1 MTDQLSC
8 CTDNSSGDR
17 VVITNLRRLV
27 FWVSFPFGVLNFLLP
42 IYGKELGASALEIGG
57 FFSAFSIVPALIRP
71 FLGRALDR
79 WGRKPFLLLGLVGY
93 LLATIVFSLSGSV
106 LILTLGRFLQ
116 GIGSAFLWIA
126 AFTMIADL
134 SGNSERGFEFGSI
147 DEASYRGGIIGT
159 SLGLGLVFVLEQITQ
174 LDFQRIWYWLFLI
187 FLLPTAAACII
198 GWRGTRETVPLTTAT
213 RIRGKAISAQLL
225 ALMGIVLFT
234 GASQAMVWPLLMIFL
249 QDRLG
254 AGIGQLAFAYLPAA
268 LLSSFLPSRMG
279 RIADRWGRKGP
290 MIVGLVVGSLA
301 SLAIPHLGGIVALA
315 ALWCLETLGYTIA
328 IPAERAFVADIA
340 GVDVR
345 GSSYGLYTFAF
356 FLGSALGP
364 LAGGWLYDHVGK
376 ATPFYLNTVVLLI
389 GALLV
394 GFLLEE
400 TGISGQSDDY
410 DLPTTP

>member
-1 MTDQLSC
+1 MTCGLTSAV
-8 CTDNSSGDR
+8 NKSLGDR
-17 VVITNLRRLV
+17 VVIKNLRRAV
-27 FWVSFPFGVLNFLLP
+27 FWISFPFGVLNFLLP
-42 IYGKELGASALEIGG
+42 IYGKELGASAFEIGG
-57 FFSAFSIVPALIRP
+57 FFTAFSIVPALIRP

-79 WGRKPFLLLGLVGY
+79 WGRRPFLLLGLVGY
-93 LLATIVFSLSGSV
+93 LLATIVFAFSNSV
-106 LILTLGRFLQ
+106 LILTIGRFLQ

-134 SGNSERGFEFGSI
+134 AANSARGFEFGSI

-159 SLGLGLVFVLEQITQ
+159 GLGLGLVFVFEHLTQ
-174 LDFQRIWYWLFLI
+174 LDFQRIWFLMFLI
-187 FLLPTAAACII
+187 FLLPAVAAWII
-198 GWRGTRETVPLTTAT
+198 GYRGTRETVSLTNET
-213 RIRGKAISAQLL
+213 RIEEKSISPQLL
-225 ALMGIVLFT
+225 VLMGIVLLT

-279 RIADRWGRKGP
+279 KISDRWGRKVP

-301 SLAIPHLGGIVALA
+301 SFAIPHLGGIVALA
-315 ALWCLETLGYTIA
+315 ALWCLETLGYTIS
-328 IPAERAFVADIA
+328 IPAERAFVVDIA
-340 GVDVR
+340 GIDIR
-345 GSSYGLYTFAF
+345 GMSYGLYTFAF

-364 LAGGWLYDHVGK
+364 LAGGWLYDKVDK

-400 TGISGQSDDY
+400 TGDSGHIVDY
-410 DLPTTP
+410 DLPATP